1 VSPTPRVASRFGIA
15 GPAGFLAVSFTMAV
29 VRPELIH
36 AHGWASWPS
45 IMATGGPP
53 AALPQLLAF
62 LWLGACYAVFASFAL
77 RPEIRSTAATG
88 GFLAVAV
95 GDALLA
101 FPTDVAGGTSWHGAL
116 HLAGVLL
123 VTSATLV
130 GVVAVTIATRDR
142 RTFRPWRGVAWVPVA
157 AATIG
162 LVAGFH
168 DGWAKVVYVVGITAP
183 VIVLARGV
191 AAATT
196 EARSG

>member
-1 VSPTPRVASRFGIA
+1 
-15 GPAGFLAVSFTMAV
+15 M
-29 VRPELIH
+29 
-36 AHGWASWPS
+36 
-45 IMATGGPP
+45 
-53 AALPQLLAF
+53 
-62 LWLGACYAVFASFAL
+62 
-77 RPEIRSTAATG
+77 
-88 GFLAVAV
+88 
-95 GDALLA
+95 
-101 FPTDVAGGTSWHGAL
+101 AGGTSWHGAL
-116 HLAGVLL
+116 HLAGVFL

-142 RTFRPWRGVAWVPVA
+142 TTFRPWRGVAWVPVA

-168 DGWAKVVYVVGITAP
+168 DGWAKVVYVVGITRAV